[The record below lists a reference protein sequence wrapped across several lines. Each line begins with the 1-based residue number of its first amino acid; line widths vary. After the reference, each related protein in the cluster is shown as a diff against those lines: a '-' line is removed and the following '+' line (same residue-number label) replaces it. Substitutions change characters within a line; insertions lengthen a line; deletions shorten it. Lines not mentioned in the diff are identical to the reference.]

1 MAYASLAFF
10 FFSSTYVD
18 IILRLFPQVVSILQ
32 RLRVECLYVCVL
44 LLSLWGKQSG
54 NHLICAEYRVSQ
66 YWDGGGGRGCL
77 QETSSLI
84 SVGSPGIKMAS
95 RRGGDGSGVG
105 GGRGGTRWVFLDR

>member
-1 MAYASLAFF
+1 MLVFFCYHCEPSKVVITLSVLSTASHN
-10 FFSSTYVD
+10 T
-18 IILRLFPQVVSILQ
+18 
-32 RLRVECLYVCVL
+32 ET
-44 LLSLWGKQSG
+44 
-54 NHLICAEYRVSQ
+54 E
-66 YWDGGGGRGCL
+66 GGGRGCL